1 MKAPPFH
8 ISPGTEVRV
17 RGQLQVI
24 DKISDSGLVT
34 LVCPLR
40 HTELQFELHELVT
53 MRMDSIL
60 TPVLSEPTTHQVAC
74 PPAYTPQSQETRARV
89 ARRIAYAQFAAAL
102 YPIGPHSSR
111 LKAAISDVAQR
122 HKDDSPPSPH
132 SVYRWVTR
140 YVTSGYDTAVFMQDC
155 SATRTRRKRQVT
167 DEVSCR
173 LREHITELLGA
184 FKGATL
190 HGITNLALAKT
201 AKDLGHLTFVTKEG
215 VEEEVGPFI
224 EVAVAAQS
232 VPKPPKVKKPKK
244 GAN

>member
-24 DKISDSGLVT
+24 DNISDSGLVT

-40 HTELQFELHELVT
+40 HTELQFDLHELVA
-53 MRMDSIL
+53 MRMDGVL
-60 TPVLSEPTTHQVAC
+60 TPVLSEQTTHQVA
-74 PPAYTPQSQETRARV
+74 YPQTYARQSKEARGRV

-102 YPIGPHSSR
+102 YPVGPHSSR

-155 SATRTRRKRQVT
+155 SIARTRKKRQVT

-173 LREHITELLGA
+173 LREHITELLGSS
-184 FKGATL
+184 KGATL

-201 AKDLGHLTFVTKEG
+201 AKDLGHLTFITKEG
-215 VEEEVGPFI
+215 VEEDVGPFI
-224 EVAVAAQS
+224 EAAVAAQS
-232 VPKPPKVKKPKK
+232 VPKPPRRKKPKK